1 MSAASNPQ
9 HVHVAR
15 KRFGQHFLHDAG
27 ILRRIVEAIAPRP
40 EDRLVEIGPGEG
52 ALTLPLLRACG
63 HLTAI
68 ELDRDLIASL
78 AARARDVG
86 DLNIISADVLT
97 VDFGTLAGDT
107 ALRVGLSRPSM
118 ASEGPSRPSV
128 ASGALGLLPGALALL
143 RIVGN
148 LPYNISTPILFHCL
162 DHASAIRDMHFM
174 LQKEVV
180 DRMAAPPGSK
190 TYGRLS
196 VMLQLRC
203 AVEPL
208 FKVPPGA
215 FRPPPK
221 VDSAIVRLTPL
232 PTHALPDAD
241 SGMIDRLVRAAFGQR
256 RKTLSN
262 ALRDL
267 ATAKQIDAAGID
279 PRARAEQL
287 APSAFVALAQTLA
300 GRAD

>member
-1 MSAASNPQ
+1 
-9 HVHVAR
+9 
-15 KRFGQHFLHDAG
+15 
-27 ILRRIVEAIAPRP
+27 
-40 EDRLVEIGPGEG
+40 
-52 ALTLPLLRACG
+52 
-63 HLTAI
+63 
-68 ELDRDLIASL
+68 
-78 AARARDVG
+78 
-86 DLNIISADVLT
+86 
-97 VDFGTLAGDT
+97 
-107 ALRVGLSRPSM
+107 
-118 ASEGPSRPSV
+118 
-128 ASGALGLLPGALALL
+128 
-143 RIVGN
+143 
-148 LPYNISTPILFHCL
+148 
-162 DHASAIRDMHFM
+162 MHFM

-203 AVEPL
+203 TVEPL

-232 PTHALPDAD
+232 PAHLLPDAD
-241 SGMIDRLVRAAFGQR
+241 GRVIDRLVRAAFGQR
-256 RKTLSN
+256 RKTLTN

-287 APSAFVALAQTLA
+287 APSAFVALAHTVA
-300 GRAD
+300 GNGN

>member
-1 MSAASNPQ
+1 MSSRDPGPQ
-9 HVHVAR
+9 HAHIPR
-15 KRFGQHFLHDAG
+15 KRFGQHFLHDQG
-27 ILRRIVEAIAPRP
+27 ILRRIVEAIAPKP
-40 EDRLVEIGPGEG
+40 DDRLVEIGPGEG
-52 ALTLPLLRACG
+52 ALTLPLLRAAG

-68 ELDRDLIASL
+68 ELDRDLIESL
-78 AARARDVG
+78 ATRARDIG
-86 DLNIISADVLT
+86 DLNIISADVLA
-97 VDFGTLAGDT
+97 VDLRALAGD
-107 ALRVGLSRPSM
+107 AQLRV
-118 ASEGPSRPSV
+118 
-128 ASGALGLLPGALALL
+128 
-143 RIVGN
+143 VGN

-162 DHASAIRDMHFM
+162 EYAGSIHDMHFM

-203 AVEPL
+203 TVEPL

-232 PTHALPDAD
+232 LANALPDAD
-241 SGMIDRLVRAAFGQR
+241 PKLIDRLVRAAFGQR

-262 ALRDL
+262 ALRDI
-267 ATAKQIDAAGID
+267 ASPAQIDAAGID

-287 APSAFVALAQTLA
+287 APSAFVTLA
-300 GRAD
+300 RQIAQPPRPEDI